1 MGEGLSLACVLVAKG
16 DLDTSVVR
24 GYPHMCEW
32 RDGWN
37 ATSSPLVP
45 DLRSVDRR

>member
-1 MGEGLSLACVLVAKG
+1 MLVAEG
-16 DLDTSVVR
+16 ELDTPVVR
-24 GYPHMCEW
+24 GYPYMREG

-37 ATSSPLVP
+37 ATSFPLVP